1 MPNEPLR
8 YPDLMGRLRSEGLV
22 RVFTHGRGGPLAF
35 LLVLGTG
42 VLALP
47 LSAPLLAVAYAAACA
62 LLLVPIVRGALTDP
76 TTQREV
82 LTGEIATRFPTADL
96 EAPAHRAAVERSVV
110 ILTEIAFRIHD
121 AERGGRTAP
130 GARAAFADAAGLVDL
145 QRESALQAES
155 LDRVLA
161 LVERNDEHDG
171 ASHRRRSGSE
181 GGRTN
186 GESSATATTTELRQR
201 NIDAVRSEARA
212 ADELIVTIG
221 HRLETILLQTSQI
234 DRETID
240 MVRADEAVRGSEE
253 AVERLQDVVES
264 RRRAADRLIS
274 VLSTE
279 GEAGTPDRSGP

>member
-1 MPNEPLR
+1 MPNEPFR

-42 VLALP
+42 VLAIP
-47 LSAPLLAVAYAAACA
+47 LAAPLLAVGYAAACA
-62 LLLVPIVRGALTDP
+62 LLLVPIIRGAMTDP
-76 TTQREV
+76 TAQREV
-82 LTGEIATRFPTADL
+82 LAGEIAERFPTSDL
-96 EAPAHRAAVERSVV
+96 EAPAHRAAIERSAG
-110 ILTEIAFRIHD
+110 ILTEIAVRIHD
-121 AERGGRTAP
+121 AERGGRTAS

-155 LDRVLA
+155 LERVLA
-161 LVERNDEHDG
+161 IVERNDEGGG
-171 ASHRRRSGSE
+171 ASHRRKTAGDA
-181 GGRTN
+181 GRTSA
-186 GESSATATTTELRQR
+186 GSSAAATATELRQR

-279 GEAGTPDRSGP
+279 SDVGAADRPDA

>member
-1 MPNEPLR
+1 MPNEPFR

-42 VLALP
+42 VLAIP
-47 LSAPLLAVAYAAACA
+47 LSAPLLAVGYAAACA
-62 LLLVPIVRGALTDP
+62 LLLVPIIRGAMTDP
-76 TTQREV
+76 TAQREV
-82 LTGEIATRFPTADL
+82 LAGEIAERFPTSDL
-96 EAPAHRAAVERSVV
+96 ETPAHRASIERSVG
-110 ILTEIAFRIHD
+110 ILTEIAVRIHD
-121 AERGGRTAP
+121 AERGGRTAS
-130 GARAAFADAAGLVDL
+130 GARAAFADATGLVDL

-155 LDRVLA
+155 LERVLA
-161 LVERNDEHDG
+161 IVERNDEGGG
-171 ASHRRRSGSE
+171 ASHRRTTAGDA
-181 GGRTN
+181 GRTSA
-186 GESSATATTTELRQR
+186 GSSAAATATELRQR
-201 NIDAVRSEARA
+201 NIDAVRSEAQA

-240 MVRADEAVRGSEE
+240 MARADEAVRGSEE

-279 GEAGTPDRSGP
+279 GDVGAADRPDA